1 MAFLHG
7 TRTLKVSLP
16 DSRCGGDGVALQGVS
31 HPSEIDRYKFIQI
44 EEVAEDG
51 SEVRADCQDVAVR
64 STAAVFSYSE
74 WSTFV
79 CLNCLAWTS
88 IHEVDKGS

>member
-16 DSRCGGDGVALQGVS
+16 DSGCVGDGVARPTRQGAS
-31 HPSEIDRYKFIQI
+31 HLSEIDRYKFIQI
-44 EEVAEDG
+44 EEVAEEG

-64 STAAVFSYSE
+64 SPAPVFSYLE
-74 WSTFV
+74 WSSFV
-79 CLNCLAWTS
+79 CLNCLA
-88 IHEVDKGS
+88 

>member
-7 TRTLKVSLP
+7 THTLKVSLP
-16 DSRCGGDGVALQGVS
+16 DSRCGGDGVALQGAS

-51 SEVRADCQDVAVR
+51 SEVRADCQMWLSVALLLSSAIR
-64 STAAVFSYSE
+64 SGAHSCV
-74 WSTFV
+74 
-79 CLNCLAWTS
+79 
-88 IHEVDKGS
+88 